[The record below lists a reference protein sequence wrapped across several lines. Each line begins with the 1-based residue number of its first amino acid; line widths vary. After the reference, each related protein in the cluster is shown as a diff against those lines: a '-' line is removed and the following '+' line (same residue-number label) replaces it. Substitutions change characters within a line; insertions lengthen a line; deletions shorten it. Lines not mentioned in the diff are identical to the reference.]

1 MKVEL
6 NIDETQF
13 KELLEGQLSKLPE
26 DTIKDIIVS
35 SIHEYFSQNNY
46 ERIEKMFIDTR
57 SNYGFKEKTANPFLE
72 KLVKDCDYSMLQD
85 VVNAAIE
92 NLVAN
97 NEKILRNIFIDA
109 IANTITDTYGF
120 RDSIR
125 QALREMSR

>member
-13 KELLEGQLSKLPE
+13 KELLEGHLSQLSE
-26 DTIKDIIVS
+26 DIIKDIIVS

-57 SNYGFKEKTANPFLE
+57 DNYGFKEKIANPFFE

-85 VVNAAIE
+85 VLDAAIK
-92 NLVAN
+92 NLVEN
-97 NEKILRNIFIDA
+97 NERILKDMFIET
-109 IANTITDTYGF
+109 IASKITDTYGF

-125 QALREMSR
+125 RTLLEIGQ